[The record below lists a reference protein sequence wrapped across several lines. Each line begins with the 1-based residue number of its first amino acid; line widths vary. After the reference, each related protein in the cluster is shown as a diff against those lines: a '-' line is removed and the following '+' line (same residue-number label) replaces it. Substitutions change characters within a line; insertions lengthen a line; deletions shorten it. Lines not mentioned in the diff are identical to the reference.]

1 MDIIEFFLN
10 ILRTV
15 IHIFDISTDLMR
27 DNHKIVNAI
36 LGLILAGCLIYFF
49 KIDSISEASPLPLAL
64 FFTTGIYLS
73 YTFTTW
79 VLSLNAK

>member
-10 ILRTV
+10 ILRTIV
-15 IHIFDISTDLMR
+15 HMFDISTDLMR
-27 DNHKIVNAI
+27 DNHRVVISI
-36 LGLILAGCLIYFF
+36 FGFIFAGCIIYFL
-49 KIDSISEASPLPLAL
+49 KIGSVSDASPYPLAL

-79 VLSLNAK
+79 IIAKFNS